1 MKTKNSIWLLAS
13 VFCMNTAMAQSG
25 TLTKKEI
32 NDGWV
37 LLFDGKS
44 MDGWQKSNGQ
54 PFNGKG
60 WIVENG
66 VLSTDTVSGHGG
78 DIITTKEFGDFELSL
93 EFKLEPGTNSGIKYA
108 LFKNKNV
115 GCEYQLIDDARHPDA
130 KLGKNGNRTLA
141 ALYDVLPPSSAKK
154 AKQVGEWNTVRIV
167 KKAAHVEHWLNGAM
181 VLSYDRTSDIY
192 KNGFAESKFKRDN
205 GWGETSPSPILLQE
219 HGDIIHYRNIRIRN
233 L

>member
-1 MKTKNSIWLLAS
+1 MKLEKGICLMATM
-13 VFCMNTAMAQSG
+13 FCMYSVMAQTG

-32 NDGWV
+32 TDGWA

-44 MDGWQKSNGQ
+44 LDGWQKSNGQ

-60 WIVENG
+60 WSVENG
-66 VLSTDTVSGHGG
+66 VLSTDTASGHGG
-78 DIITTKEFGDFELSL
+78 DIVTTKQFSDFELSL

-108 LFKNKNV
+108 LAKNTSL
-115 GCEYQLIDDARHPDA
+115 GFEYQLIDDARHADA

-154 AKQVGEWNTVRIV
+154 AKPVGEWNTVRIV
-167 KKAAHVEHWLNGAM
+167 KKGTHAEHWLNGKM
-181 VLSYDRTSDIY
+181 VLSYDQTSEVF
-192 KNGFAESKFKRDN
+192 KNGIAESKFKKEN
-205 GWGETSPSPILLQE
+205 GFGETSPSPILLQE
-219 HGDIIHYRNIRIRN
+219 HGDIIHYRNIKIRN

>member
-1 MKTKNSIWLLAS
+1 MNTKKRLWLLVS
-13 VFCMNTAMAQSG
+13 VFCMNTAFAQQG

-32 NDGWV
+32 KEGW
-37 LLFDGKS
+37 LSLFDGKS
-44 MDGWQKSNGQ
+44 LDGWQKSNGQ

-66 VLSTDTVSGHGG
+66 VLSTDTASGHGG
-78 DIITTKEFGDFELSL
+78 DIVTTKQFGDFELSL

-108 LFKNKNV
+108 LFKNTSL
-115 GCEYQLIDDARHPDA
+115 GCEYQLIDDARHADA

-141 ALYDVLPPSSAKK
+141 ALYDVLPPSDKK
-154 AKQVGEWNTVRIV
+154 AKPVGEWNTVRII
-167 KKAAHVEHWLNGAM
+167 KKGTHAEHWLNGKM
-181 VLSYDRTSDIY
+181 VLSYDQASDVF
-192 KNGFAESKFKRDN
+192 KNAIAESKFKKEK
-205 GWGETSPSPILLQE
+205 GFAETSPSPILLQE